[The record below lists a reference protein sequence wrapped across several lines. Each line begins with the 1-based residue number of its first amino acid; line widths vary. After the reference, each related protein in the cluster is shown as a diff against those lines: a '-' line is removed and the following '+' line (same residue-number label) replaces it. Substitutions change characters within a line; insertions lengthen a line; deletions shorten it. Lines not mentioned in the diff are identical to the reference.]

1 MRLRF
6 LVPAVVGTLAI
17 AGCASTAPDAARSQ
31 PPPSPHAT
39 VRAAVPARSDRV
51 LIVANRVGTVSVG
64 TATGAV
70 AFRAPYGK
78 AAPDSS
84 TIVQAQP
91 LDTGTRVVASDPLT
105 GVPRWSHDVTG
116 LRTVRVVSPGGR
128 FVALVDGN
136 LNSASQPRTTTS
148 IDVVTARGTR
158 RISVPGNLDPEAFS
172 LDGRYLY
179 ALDFLPAARPSRY
192 SVRRID
198 LGTLKTETVPD
209 RDGSVRDPMPGYAST
224 QLMSPDGRQLYT
236 FYASQEPIHVGRET
250 YHAWIH
256 VLNLDKGWAHCV
268 ELDEKIGISGSAN
281 GALAVS
287 PDGSRLFIT
296 DGTTGAFA
304 AMDTTSLRVVRTR
317 FIAALGNMST
327 TSLLATDGHT
337 LFTRDGYGGLA
348 TVDATTLSTKA
359 QTISETSAINA
370 LRLDGSGQTLYVLT
384 TDRVILLDLR
394 GHVIRRWA
402 SPGDATSIDPS
413 VSVPGSGAYRCAC

>member
-1 MRLRF
+1 MRLRL
-6 LVPAVVGTLAI
+6 LVPVVVGTLAM
-17 AGCASTAPDAARSQ
+17 AGCASTAPEAAKSQ
-31 PPPSPHAT
+31 PRPQPHA
-39 VRAAVPARSDRV
+39 AAPARSDRV
-51 LIVANRVGTVSVG
+51 LIVASRTGTVSVG
-64 TATGAV
+64 TATGEV

-105 GVPRWSHDVTG
+105 GVPRWTHDVAG
-116 LRTVRVVSPGGR
+116 SRTVRVVSPGGR

-136 LNSASQPRTTTS
+136 LTTGSQPRATTS
-148 IDVVTARGTR
+148 IDVVTAKGTR
-158 RISVPGNLDPEAFS
+158 RISVAGNLDPEAFS
-172 LDGRYLY
+172 VDGRYLY
-179 ALDFLPAARPSRY
+179 ALDFLPAMQPSRY

-198 LGTLKTETVPD
+198 LGTLKTQTVPD
-209 RDGSVRDPMPGYAST
+209 RDGSVRAPMPGYAST

-236 FYASQEPIHVGRET
+236 FYASEQPITVKGET

-256 VLNLDKGWAHCV
+256 VLNLEKGWAHCV
-268 ELDEKIGISGSAN
+268 ELDEKIGMAGTAN
-281 GALAVS
+281 AALAVS

-304 AMDTTSLRVVRTR
+304 VMDTTSLHVVHTR
-317 FIAALGNMST
+317 FIAALGDLST
-327 TSLLATDGHT
+327 PSLLATDGRT
-337 LFTRDGYGGLA
+337 LFTRDNEGGLA
-348 TVDATTLSTKA
+348 TVDAKTLSTDA

-384 TDRVILLDLR
+384 TDRVILLDRR
-394 GHVIRRWA
+394 GHVIRTWA
-402 SPGDATSIDPS
+402 SPGDATSLDPS